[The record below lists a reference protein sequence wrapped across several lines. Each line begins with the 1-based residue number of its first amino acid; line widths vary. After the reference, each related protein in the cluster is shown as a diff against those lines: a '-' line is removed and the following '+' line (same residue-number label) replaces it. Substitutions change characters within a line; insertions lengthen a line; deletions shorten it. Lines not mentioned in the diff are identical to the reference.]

1 MNDSGTRETSAT
13 QQLQSRAHQQVLG
26 LDVPVDDIQAV
37 QVLDGAG
44 QVEEHTAG
52 VPLCVL
58 VGGGDGIK
66 EVPSLKKAESARVT
80 L

>member
-1 MNDSGTRETSAT
+1 MRPRATGITATRQLQWQSGT
-13 QQLQSRAHQQVLG
+13 HQQVLR
-26 LDVPVDDIQAV
+26 LYVPVDDVQTV

-58 VGGGDGIK
+58 VGGSDGVK
-66 EVPSLKKAESARVT
+66 EVPSLERAGHATVR
-80 L
+80 

>member
-1 MNDSGTRETSAT
+1 MLRPRPRT
-13 QQLQSRAHQQVLG
+13 HQQVLW
-26 LDVPVDDIQAV
+26 LDVPVDDVQAV

-58 VGGGDGIK
+58 VGGGDGVK
-66 EVPSLKKAESARVT
+66 EVPSLKKAEGAKVT
-80 L
+80 LKVTRQTLRLI

>member
-1 MNDSGTRETSAT
+1 MNDTGATEISAT
-13 QQLQSRAHQQVLG
+13 KQLQSHSHQQVLW

-66 EVPSLKKAESARVT
+66 EVPSLNKAESAKVR